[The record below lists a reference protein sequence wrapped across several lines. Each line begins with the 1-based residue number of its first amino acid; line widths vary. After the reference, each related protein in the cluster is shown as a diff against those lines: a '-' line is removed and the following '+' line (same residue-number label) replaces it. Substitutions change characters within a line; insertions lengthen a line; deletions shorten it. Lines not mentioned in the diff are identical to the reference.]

1 MFRCMAL
8 MLMLLG
14 GGAQAEPLELSG
26 AAYYRHLGQEYYLA
40 ALYLPEKSSS
50 ADFIFSVRTIK
61 RMRLI
66 VNIKSWSPRMWARD
80 WQDNFSINNSLSRVS
95 SSAKNAL
102 LRFMEFPQ
110 ADLQRGDELLID
122 YGADGATSL
131 RLNGDLVLSESGDEL
146 FNALLEIW
154 IGKLPPSR
162 EFKQQILTGSHT
174 AAMELARSP
183 VGWGV
188 GAGRAHVYAGWVRQE
203 ELQRQAAEA
212 VKAAELARHEQLRL
226 ERMRLTQERVE
237 KEQQSQAGLVQSE
250 SMQPAYEKAELEAN
264 SPVAPQMKSP
274 AVLATEQFY
283 YLQVLQ
289 RQVQQAVV
297 GEIRVPDGIDVFSLQ
312 SVVRCEFYLTRQ
324 HELVRIN
331 IPETGAPD
339 ILIKEIQ
346 RAVRIAA
353 PKPKIPG
360 SLEGKL
366 WPVVIEYDF
375 SRDKYAQKML
385 SPPRLPESLSAMD

>member
-1 MFRCMAL
+1 MFRSMAL
-8 MLMLLG
+8 MLLLLG
-14 GGAQAEPLELSG
+14 MGTQAEPLVLSG

-50 ADFIFSVRTIK
+50 PELIFSARTIK

-66 VNIKSWSPRMWARD
+66 VNIDSWSPRMWGRD
-80 WQDNFSINNSLSRVS
+80 WQDNFSINNSVLSVS
-95 SSAKNAL
+95 AATKSAL
-102 LRFMEFPQ
+102 LRFAEFPR

-122 YGADGATSL
+122 YEVDGTTSV

-146 FNALLEIW
+146 FNTLLEIW

-162 EFKQQILTGSHT
+162 EFKQQILTGNHA
-174 AAMELARSP
+174 AAMELAGSP
-183 VGWGV
+183 IGWGT
-188 GAGRAHVYAGWVRQE
+188 GAGRVHVYAGWMRQE

-212 VKAAELARHEQLRL
+212 AKAAELAKHEQVRL
-226 ERMRLTQERVE
+226 ERIRLTQERAE
-237 KEQQSQAGLVQSE
+237 KEQQEQARLAQLVKVQAASE
-250 SMQPAYEKAELEAN
+250 KTELEN
-264 SPVAPQMKSP
+264 NISVAAQMKSP

-297 GEIRVPDGIDVFSLQ
+297 NEIRVPDGVDVFSLQ
-312 SVVRCEFYLTRQ
+312 SMVRCEFYLTRQ
-324 HELVRIN
+324 HEVVRIN
-331 IPETGAPD
+331 IPETGAPG

-346 RAVRIAA
+346 RAIRAA
-353 PKPKIPG
+353 ASKPKIPG
-360 SLEGKL
+360 GLEGRL

-385 SPPRLPESLSAMD
+385 APPRLPESLSATD